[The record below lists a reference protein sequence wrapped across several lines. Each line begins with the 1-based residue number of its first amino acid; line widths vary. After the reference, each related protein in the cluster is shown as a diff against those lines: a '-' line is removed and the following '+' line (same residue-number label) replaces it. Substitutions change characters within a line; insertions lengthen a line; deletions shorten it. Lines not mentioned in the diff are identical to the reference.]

1 MPERREKRFSIKDET
16 KMDSRLLVS
25 HLIMNDTRPI
35 LHVEKKNKM
44 LPSLFVKQSLGIVLQ
59 RHLLL
64 GLDFL
69 NTIHEIFMRHLN
81 SSSTKSQHT
90 T

>member
-35 LHVEKKNKM
+35 LHVEKKIKM
-44 LPSLFVKQSLGIVLQ
+44 LPSLFVKQV
-59 RHLLL
+59 
-64 GLDFL
+64 
-69 NTIHEIFMRHLN
+69 
-81 SSSTKSQHT
+81 
-90 T
+90 